1 MNAMDVFIDL
11 TVSLIQMDAIELC
24 GAETSVLWDL
34 LLATL

>member
-11 TVSLIQMDAIELC
+11 RESLIQMDAIELR

-34 LLATL
+34 LPATL